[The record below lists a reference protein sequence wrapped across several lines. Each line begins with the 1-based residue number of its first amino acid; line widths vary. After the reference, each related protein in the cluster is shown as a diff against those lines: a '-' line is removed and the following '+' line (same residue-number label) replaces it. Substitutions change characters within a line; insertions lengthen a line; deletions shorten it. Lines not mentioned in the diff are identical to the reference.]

1 MLPLSVR
8 PAAERRPGVIAV
20 TLPSRRRREMLT
32 ASVASLRDTAARPD
46 LLEFLVAYDPDDEET
61 PQTAADLGLDVAWQA
76 PERYG
81 YHGLANYYAALVSQV
96 TGEWCLPTWGDDALM
111 QTPGWDDIVRAQ
123 PRCSVVCPED
133 NYPGWVCF
141 PVVHMGVFA
150 VLRRFCPLPAT
161 DSWYEFVGRDAGIAV
176 RPQPGIFVLQDRF
189 DLTGNND
196 DETYRESRSGYRT
209 AEFYA
214 EPYVTWRA
222 EDAEM
227 LRTCV
232 SAFRDR

>member
-1 MLPLSVR
+1 MIPLAVR
-8 PAAERRPGVIAV
+8 SSAGRRPGVIAV

-32 ASVASLRDTAARPD
+32 ASVTSLRETAARPD

-61 PQTAADLGLDVAWQA
+61 PVTARDLDLDVAWQA

-81 YHGLANYYAALVSQV
+81 YYGLANYYAALVDRV

-111 QTPGWDDIVRAQ
+111 QTPGWDDIIRAQ
-123 PRCSVVCPED
+123 PPCSIVFPED

-141 PVVHMGVFA
+141 PVVHMDVFS

-176 RPQPGIFVLQDRF
+176 RPQPGIYVLQDRF
-189 DLTGNND
+189 DLTGSND
-196 DETYRESRSGYRT
+196 DETYREGRSGFRT
-209 AEFYA
+209 ADFYA
-214 EPYVTWRA
+214 EPYATWRA
-222 EDAEM
+222 EDAM
-227 LRTCV
+227 VLQLYA
-232 SAFRDR
+232 SALGSR